1 MNGAPNGNGYER
13 EKLLMERDDRG
24 VFGPEGFTL
33 SASLRR
39 KYKTALLPVRARA
52 WQFMREQKFDEAE
65 ALLLQS
71 LPRNAADLE
80 DERYFGMYC
89 GLADI
94 ALKKEDKVAALD
106 WFRRGIESFPS
117 AVRKNHLLQLADMG
131 IDVAQWISTER
142 DDGLSETDA
151 AAVLQRVHAA
161 MEPLAKGNHE
171 TARAGNRVAQE
182 SRRLETGG
190 THVTRSNVRGYLG

>member
-1 MNGAPNGNGYER
+1 MNGTPNGNGYER
-13 EKLLMERDDRG
+13 EKLLMEQDDRG

-33 SASLRR
+33 SAGLRR

-65 ALLLQS
+65 ALFLQS

-80 DERYFGMYC
+80 DERYFGMFC

-106 WFRRGIESFPS
+106 WFRQGIENFPS
-117 AVRKNHLLQLADMG
+117 AVRKNHLLQLADLG
-131 IDVAQWISTER
+131 IDVSRWIRSER

-151 AAVLQRVHAA
+151 AAVLHGVYQA
-161 MEPLAKGNHE
+161 MAPLAGSDTM
-171 TARAGNRVAQE
+171 TARAGVRVASE
-182 SRRLETGG
+182 LGRLETGG
-190 THVTRSNVRGYLG
+190 GHVTRSNLKGYVG